1 MSVFFGRTKALAAV
15 LAVVVTLPVNVRA
28 DEAVDN
34 AAEIERRA
42 RTTAVALNYCRASF
56 HRIRKYEST
65 QVILEEREKILNNLN
80 LDGIANE
87 EVIKLYLAVLDEVSQ
102 VEIADLEKEVYQEKF
117 KKTLAR
123 QVGTSL
129 FIMSAQLATISME
142 NMVRTGVNSWLD
154 YRDTA
159 WNREL
164 DQFKLE
170 KTRIQAVVDKSSR
183 FLDTF
188 WKLAQENEIPDRW
201 LVRGTD
207 LDQLMVATQEQDLAK
222 RLRILNRMKPY
233 MECYPPYWYYLART
247 QQGLGQLI
255 EAADTYEEL
264 DEVADG
270 HFRRDDMLAAS
281 LANLAM
287 IRTHLGRPGA
297 EDAAR
302 KALAKSS
309 AVWEANLMCAQV
321 LEKAG
326 EIPDAEDAILRNLDV
341 DLERPTSSVALVG
354 LLYRQNEFVRLGEA
368 LSDEK
373 LLASLPVLSLVQ
385 CMQKLGPA
393 RTPPAVAMKIRAS
406 LRVAVEP
413 RFGRDDLI
421 IACSPGW
428 QPHFAQV
435 RALTGDQTPLEK
447 PERSMHPSGDQMLR
461 FRRAVDGSG
470 SLGGMVVEFQY
481 PDPTG
486 GRNPTRLQVRLGKP
500 IPKSGSQAAAGWW
513 TAASPSDVAL
523 AGVRISLIGE
533 TLTSPRIAS
542 PPPTGIRRPG
552 GTGPINPV
560 FPTRPVPGRSATNDR
575 DSSPRNSS
583 PTGTQ
588 DDNRDPRPD
597 ATAPDRKVPRV
608 RILGVRP
615 VPQPAEKPLQVP
627 APPPEG

>member
-1 MSVFFGRTKALAAV
+1 MSIFLRRTRLIAIALMLGAA
-15 LAVVVTLPVNVRA
+15 LPCVSLA
-28 DEAVDN
+28 DETDDK
-34 AAEIERRA
+34 AAEIEQRA
-42 RTTAVALNYCRASF
+42 RMTAVALNYCRASF
-56 HRIRKYEST
+56 HRIRKYQST

-80 LDGIANE
+80 LNGIGNE
-87 EVIKLYLAVLDEVSQ
+87 EVIKLYSAVLDEMSQ
-102 VEIADLEKEVYQEKF
+102 IEVAEREKDVYQEKY

-123 QVGTSL
+123 QVGSSL

-154 YRDTA
+154 YRDLA
-159 WNREL
+159 WTREL

-170 KTRIQAVVDKSSR
+170 KARIKAVVDKSSR

-201 LVRGTD
+201 LIRGTD
-207 LDQLMVATQEQDLAK
+207 LDQLMVATQEMDLVK

-255 EAADTYEEL
+255 EAADTYEAL
-264 DEVADG
+264 DKVADG

-297 EDAAR
+297 EEAAR
-302 KALAKSS
+302 EALAKSS
-309 AVWEANLMCAQV
+309 TVWEANLMCAQV

-354 LLYRQNEFVRLGEA
+354 LLYRQNEYARLGEV
-368 LSDEK
+368 LSDDE
-373 LLASLPVLSLVQ
+373 LLASIPVLSLVQ

-393 RTPPAVAMKIRAS
+393 RTPPTVAQKIRES

-428 QPHFAQV
+428 QSHFANV
-435 RALTGDQTPLEK
+435 RALTEDRTLLLQ
-447 PERSMHPSGDQMLR
+447 PERSLHPSGDQMLR
-461 FRRAVDGSG
+461 FRRAVDGSD
-470 SLGGMVVEFQY
+470 SLSGALVEFQY

-486 GRNPTRLQVRLGKP
+486 GKKPTRLHVRLGKP
-500 IPKSGSQAAAGWW
+500 VAKSGSQATASWW
-513 TAASPSDVAL
+513 TAASPSELAF
-523 AGVRISLIGE
+523 AGVRISLINSP
-533 TLTSPRIAS
+533 LTSPRIAS
-542 PPPTGIRRPG
+542 PPAAGIRPPR
-552 GTGPINPV
+552 GTGPISPV
-560 FPTRPVPGRSATNDR
+560 FPTVPRRDRMATNDGNSGPAQTQN
-575 DSSPRNSS
+575 DASPDEART
-583 PTGTQ
+583 PQPGT
-588 DDNRDPRPD
+588 DL
-597 ATAPDRKVPRV
+597 PDRKIPRA
-608 RILGVRP
+608 RILDVRP
-615 VPQPAEKPLQVP
+615 VPVPVEKPLQVP
-627 APPPEG
+627 PPPEG

>member
-1 MSVFFGRTKALAAV
+1 MSVFFGRTKALAAF
-15 LAVVVTLPVNVRA
+15 LAVVVILPVAVRA
-28 DEAVDN
+28 DEAADN
-34 AAEIERRA
+34 AAKVERRA

-65 QVILEEREKILNNLN
+65 QVILEERDKILNNLN
-80 LDGIANE
+80 LNGIGNE
-87 EVIKLYLAVLDEVSQ
+87 EVIKLYSAVLDEMSQ
-102 VEIADLEKEVYQEKF
+102 VEIADLEKEVYQEKY
-117 KKTLAR
+117 KKSLAR

-129 FIMSAQLATISME
+129 FIMSAELATISMQ

-159 WNREL
+159 WTREL

-170 KTRIQAVVDKSSR
+170 KERIQAVVSKSSR

-201 LVRGTD
+201 LIRGTE
-207 LDQLMVATQEQDLAK
+207 LDQLMVATQEEDLTK
-222 RLRILNRMKPY
+222 RLRILTRMKPY

-255 EAADTYEEL
+255 EAADTFEEL
-264 DEVADG
+264 DKVADG

-287 IRTHLGRPGA
+287 IRSHLGRPGA

-302 KALAKSS
+302 EALAKSS

-341 DLERPTSSVALVG
+341 NLERSSSSVALVG
-354 LLYRQNEFVRLGEA
+354 LLYRQNELTRLGEA
-368 LSDEK
+368 LSDED
-373 LLASLPVLSLVQ
+373 LLASLPILSLVQ

-393 RTPPAVAMKIRAS
+393 RTPPAVAMKIRES

-413 RFGRDDLI
+413 RFGQDDLI

-428 QPHFAQV
+428 QSHFAQV
-435 RALTGDQTPLEK
+435 SALTGDRTPLEK
-447 PERSMHPSGDQMLR
+447 PELTVHPSGDQMLR
-461 FRRAVDGSG
+461 FRRVVDGTG
-470 SLGGMVVEFQY
+470 SLSGMLVEFQY
-481 PDPTG
+481 PDPSG
-486 GRNPTRLQVRLGKP
+486 GRNPTRLQVRLGAP
-500 IPKSGSQAAAGWW
+500 VSKSGPQAAPAWW
-513 TAASPSDVAL
+513 TAASPSDVTL
-523 AGVRISLIGE
+523 AGVGVSLIGE
-533 TLTSPRIAS
+533 TLPAPLIAA
-542 PPPTGIRRPG
+542 PPAAGIRRPG

-560 FPTRPVPGRSATNDR
+560 FPTRPDQSRTATNDR
-575 DSSPRNSS
+575 DAN
-583 PTGTQ
+583 TNGTQ
-588 DDNRDPRPD
+588 GDDRGSRPE
-597 ATAPDRKVPRV
+597 ATASDRKVPRA

-615 VPQPAEKPLQVP
+615 IPLPVEKPLQVP
-627 APPPEG
+627 PPPE

>member
-1 MSVFFGRTKALAAV
+1 MSVFPGRIKILAAL
-15 LAVVVTLPVNVRA
+15 LAIGGLAPVIARA
-28 DEAVDN
+28 EEPDIDA
-34 AAEIERRA
+34 AAETRRRA
-42 RTTAVALNYCRASF
+42 RMTAVALNYCRASF

-80 LDGIANE
+80 LNGIGNE
-87 EVIKLYLAVLDEVSQ
+87 EVIQLYSAVLDEMSQ
-102 VEIADLEKEVYQEKF
+102 VEVADLEQEVYQEKY

-129 FIMSAQLATISME
+129 FIMSAELATISME

-170 KTRIQAVVDKSSR
+170 KARIQAVVDKSSR

-188 WKLAQENEIPDRW
+188 WKLAQQNEIPDRW

-207 LDQLMVATQEQDLAK
+207 LDQLMVATQEKDLAK
-222 RLRILNRMKPY
+222 RLRILRRMQPY

-264 DEVADG
+264 DKVANG
-270 HFRRDDMLAAS
+270 HFRRDDMLAAA

-302 KALAKSS
+302 EALAKSS

-326 EIPDAEDAILRNLDV
+326 EILDAEDAILRNLDV

-354 LLYRQNEFVRLGEA
+354 LLYRQNELVRLGEA
-368 LSDEK
+368 LSDDE
-373 LLASLPVLSLVQ
+373 LLASIPVLSLVQ
-385 CMQKLGPA
+385 CMQKLGPQ
-393 RTPPAVAMKIRAS
+393 RTPPAVAQKIRAS
-406 LRVAVEP
+406 LRVAIEP
-413 RFGRDDLI
+413 RFGKDDLI

-461 FRRAVDGSG
+461 FRRAVDGSE
-470 SLGGMVVEFQY
+470 SLGGTVVEFQY
-481 PDPTG
+481 PDPKG
-486 GRNPTRLQVRLGKP
+486 GRNLTRLQVRLGEP
-500 IPKSGSQAAAGWW
+500 VRNSGSQAVAAWW
-513 TAASPSDVAL
+513 TAASPSDIAL

-533 TLTSPRIAS
+533 TPTSPRIAA
-542 PPPTGIRRPG
+542 PPAAGIRRPG
-552 GTGPINPV
+552 GTGSINPV
-560 FPTRPVPGRSATNDR
+560 FPTRPDRKRTAANDP
-575 DSSPRNSS
+575 DSSPAKPQNGSS
-583 PTGTQ
+583 PGEEPTPQAGAAAL
-588 DDNRDPRPD
+588 DRSIPR
-597 ATAPDRKVPRV
+597 A

-615 VPQPAEKPLQVP
+615 VPMPAERPLQVP
-627 APPPEG
+627 PPPEE